1 MDTSIPTGIRIV
13 GIHEDTRRARVS
25 FLFKETETDIILS
38 VLMGTH

>member
-25 FLFKETETDIILS
+25 FLFKETEIILS